1 MIVITIVF
9 ARRNKFIHAEVIGTT
24 IESLDTGH
32 GKQVVFFC
40 RDESGKLYRVPKREA
55 VLLKKVRK
63 TA

>member
-1 MIVITIVF
+1 MQTIVF
-9 ARRNKFIHAEVIGTT
+9 VRQNKFITADIISTT
-24 IESLDTGH
+24 TEPLDTGH

-55 VLLKKVRK
+55 VLIKKARK

>member
-1 MIVITIVF
+1 MQTIVF
-9 ARRNKFIHAEVIGTT
+9 ARQNRFIHADIISTT
-24 IESLDTGH
+24 TEPLGSTR
-32 GKQVVFFC
+32 QVVFFC